1 MNQVWAFDDRVNEGI
16 LSDTDLGK
24 LGIAPAC
31 IAPGDCASSHSHTLV
46 EEINIIKSGT
56 GTLQIED
63 EIHDVCAGS
72 VGVIPAGKFH
82 ELKNTGS
89 ENLEFIAIFNSDAD
103 PKDIVFLEKEAH
115 FAAKERPDYIKMLG
129 DIAVGEARAA
139 QAFKCWAETT
149 PHEAFAGTLNIIA
162 IREAEHASAFE
173 KRLCELGYPCEGTTS
188 ADFDSSMAM
197 FESDASDIEKLEC
210 FGAHKPVFDDPFDG
224 VFKDKTIDPQTGALL
239 GRFIAEERSS
249 IAMLQDCYKQLS
261 QGSAKSN
268 AAAETADMGDVSLA
282 DICEAVTSLT
292 GMVAELQADVSAM
305 KSPPKKAAAKKTNGR
320 AKAR

>member
-31 IAPGDCASSHSHTLV
+31 IAPGKSASSHSHTQV

-63 EIHDVCAGS
+63 EIHEVCAGS

-89 ENLEFIAIFNSDAD
+89 ENLEFIAVFNSDAD

-115 FAAKERPDYIKMLG
+115 FAAKDRPGYIKMLSM
-129 DIAVGEARAA
+129 IAVGEARGAE
-139 QAFKCWAETT
+139 AFKCWAQTT
-149 PHEAFAGTLNIIA
+149 EHEAFAGTLNTIA

-173 KRLCELGYPCEGTTS
+173 KRLCELGYPVDGS
-188 ADFDSSMAM
+188 VDADFESMM
-197 FESDASDIEKLEC
+197 QVFESDASDIEKLIC
-210 FGAHKPVFDDPFDG
+210 FGADKAVFDDPFDD
-224 VFKDKTIDPQTGALL
+224 VFKDKTIDPQSGALL

-261 QGSAKSN
+261 QGSAKGN
-268 AAAETADMGDVSLA
+268 GAAEAADMGGVSLA

-292 GMVAELQADVSAM
+292 GMVADLQADVSAM
-305 KSPPKKAAAKKTNGR
+305 KPPPKKAAAKKANGR